1 MTSRHWNNIAID
13 PATPRKTTNPEK
25 LDESMQKMMMMMMK
39 FNMNQNVKI

>member
-25 LDESMQKMMMMMMK
+25 LDESMQKMMMMMK
-39 FNMNQNVKI
+39 FNLYQNVKV